1 MNKIVWIKASG
12 QEVTTNDLPANIEAA
27 KALGWKL
34 KKEVEKKD
42 KDQDKDK

>member
-27 KALGWKL
+27 NALGWKL
-34 KKEVEKKD
+34 KDEPKKDEPKKD
-42 KDQDKDK
+42 K